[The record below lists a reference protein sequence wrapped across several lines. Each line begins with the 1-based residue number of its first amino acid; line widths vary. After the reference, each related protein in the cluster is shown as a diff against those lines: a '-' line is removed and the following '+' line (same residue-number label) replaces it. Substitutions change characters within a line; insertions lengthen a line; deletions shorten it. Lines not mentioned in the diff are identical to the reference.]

1 MHDGIGFVGNRG
13 GLQGK
18 ACGVCPVRSQTEP
31 VHHHFPLSP
40 FALWHGDLL
49 TTGGRRCQRARTV
62 HSCLSRHFENRN
74 DSQSLATVARS
85 VKSPRNIQV
94 GSVFSWVI
102 AWRRRLGFWDD
113 ARWAR
118 RQVVGGHPFPQL
130 QLDAGEWPV
139 IAVAWDGQQA
149 SNLRLFL
156 TFRIATEQGGSSGKN
171 S

>member
-1 MHDGIGFVGNRG
+1 M
-13 GLQGK
+13 
-18 ACGVCPVRSQTEP
+18 
-31 VHHHFPLSP
+31 
-40 FALWHGDLL
+40 
-49 TTGGRRCQRARTV
+49 
-62 HSCLSRHFENRN
+62 SCFCTYFYEIFSDIVYVQNSSMKYTPEEFL
-74 DSQSLATVARS
+74 
-85 VKSPRNIQV
+85 
-94 GSVFSWVI
+94 GSI

-156 TFRIATEQGGSSGKN
+156 TFRIAAEQGGLSGKN